1 MKHRS
6 VSKVRSSKTSKKNRY
21 VANQVVNR
29 INPILKRI
37 GGYVVW
43 CSKELVNMDNNGT
56 KIPTFIRTV
65 DGTYCRAKHDH
76 VASDGTVTRYIPK
89 IRNR

>member
-21 VANQVVNR
+21 VANQIANR
-29 INPILKRI
+29 VNPILKRI

-43 CSKELVNMDNNGT
+43 CSKELVNIDNNGV
-56 KIPTFIRTV
+56 KVPTFIRFV
-65 DGTYCRAKHDH
+65 NGTYCRKKHDF
-76 VASDGTVTRYIPK
+76 VDADGTVHRYIGK
-89 IRNR
+89 K